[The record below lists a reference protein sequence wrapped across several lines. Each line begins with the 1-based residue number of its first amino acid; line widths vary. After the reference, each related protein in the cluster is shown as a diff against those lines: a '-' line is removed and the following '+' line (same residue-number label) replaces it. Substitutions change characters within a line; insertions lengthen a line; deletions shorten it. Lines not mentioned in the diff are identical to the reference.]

1 MKRRIV
7 CILLILVAF
16 HLGYFAAVEVTVT
29 SLMPRCQEDVV
40 IIGYGQFDNGIWSD
54 YGCGP
59 AVDDYK

>member
-29 SLMPRCQEDVV
+29 SPMPRCQEDVV
-40 IIGYGQFDNGIWSD
+40 IIGYGQFDNGVWSD
-54 YGCGP
+54 YACGP